1 MYPFSG
7 CHFGLFLV
15 YFVVFFS
22 FLKTVCFLMK
32 FCAYIIDNILLFDR
46 LKSCMRVFSFDWGY
60 FVVFFWEGGGR
71 GAEQGVLWFSSIS
84 YESFTNFCYYSDNH
98 TQNSMAVVFALQG
111 HFRVPFCPL
120 YNPPCFEE
128 PKMFSCSPQILSLL
142 WCSLGK
148 RIALVLPL
156 LGTFWG

>member
-15 YFVVFFS
+15 YVVVLFS

-46 LKSCMRVFSFDWGY
+46 LKSCMRVFSFDGGY
-60 FVVFFWEGGGR
+60 FASFLGGR
-71 GAEQGVLWFSSIS
+71 AVGVRGRVFCIFLLFLMNFSHI
-84 YESFTNFCYYSDNH
+84 FAITLII
-98 TQNSMAVVFALQG
+98 TQNIMAVVFALQG

-120 YNPPCFEE
+120 YNPRCFEE

-142 WCSLGK
+142 
-148 RIALVLPL
+148 
-156 LGTFWG
+156 